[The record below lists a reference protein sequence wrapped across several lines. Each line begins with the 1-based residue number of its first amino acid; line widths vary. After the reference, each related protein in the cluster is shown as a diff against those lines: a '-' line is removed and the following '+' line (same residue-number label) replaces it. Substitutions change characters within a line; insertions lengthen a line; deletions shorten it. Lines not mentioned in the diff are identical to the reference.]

1 MTCKNCG
8 SSNIERQGFV
18 IVGPDRQEDWA
29 SGFLD
34 DKMYTCLDCKDT
46 FIYRGVEKW
55 LGGEIATSVSTVEI

>member
-29 SGFLD
+29 SDFLD

-46 FIYRGVEKW
+46 FIYRGVEK
-55 LGGEIATSVSTVEI
+55 